1 MPTMLF
7 LLMDFVPTTLLK
19 IEDKT
24 SAEVAFLVSVPV
36 VDLFDEDDKILP
48 RIFFSELC
56 ASHCA
61 GIVATAMS
69 MT

>member
-48 RIFFSELC
+48 RIFCSELC
-56 ASHCA
+56 ASYCA

>member
-48 RIFFSELC
+48 RRRTHTEKR
-56 ASHCA
+56 SHISA
-61 GIVATAMS
+61 VLRG
-69 MT
+69 